1 MPRKIIE
8 KKSSKK
14 KKKGKKKKAA
24 AAKDPADA
32 EMKPVNEVPI
42 YLDPIK
48 DAPKAFL
55 VCTLANPSH

>member
-1 MPRKIIE
+1 MAL
-8 KKSSKK
+8 KK